1 MCKLENRKPPSHLA
15 KMKPDI
21 DKQFGQRM
29 SCKYMNILGLYLAIK
44 ENPQFSRK
52 EVFNGTT

>member
-1 MCKLENRKPPSHLA
+1 MCKLENRKPPSNLA
-15 KMKPDI
+15 QMKPDI

-29 SCKYMNILGLYLAIK
+29 SYKYMNILGLYLAIK
-44 ENPQFSRK
+44 DNPYLIKK